1 MSDVKFIT
9 RTPDGREQLN
19 GSFLGMYFLRKTRIS
34 VVPYFTVFRVS
45 ADAKCVAFKAVNKA
59 HWLVCSPGKTDHILD
74 YTVRLSTGTS
84 YISGEVD
91 VYEFAEYSSIP
102 SAGHKGDV
110 RFNLYT
116 ATGEL
121 SFAGTSSPLKVPY
134 VLTGLVEQGS
144 NDVHKNG
151 GYDKLLPVNPQREYA
166 IIFTPFQPSF
176 HSISKGGDIGVYE
189 VVARFSDDNT
199 KFMTKQYRHY
209 LGKSSA
215 GNGFSAATH
224 GSLQSTH
231 LIAVVTNL

>member
-19 GSFLGMYFLRKTRIS
+19 GSFLGMYFLRKIRIS

-45 ADAKCVAFKAVNKA
+45 ADARCVAFKAVNKT
-59 HWLVCSPGKTDHILD
+59 HWLTCSSGRTDNILD

-102 SAGHKGDV
+102 RRRYKGDV

-121 SFAGTSSPLKVPY
+121 SFAGTSSPLKVAY
-134 VLTGLVEQGS
+134 ALSGLVEQRY
-144 NDVHKNG
+144 DRHIDNG
-151 GYDKLLPVNPQREYA
+151 YNKLLPVNPHREYA
-166 IIFTPFQPSF
+166 IIFSPFQPCF
-176 HSISKGGDIGVYE
+176 HSIRSGGYISVFE
-189 VVARFSDDNT
+189 IVARFSDDNT
-199 KFMTKQYRHY
+199 MFMTKQYRHY
-209 LGKSSA
+209 LGQSTPGYGFTASTDGSS
-215 GNGFSAATH
+215 
-224 GSLQSTH
+224 QSTH
-231 LIAVVTNL
+231 LIADVTNL

>member
-19 GSFLGMYFLRKTRIS
+19 GSFLGMYFLRKTRIP
-34 VVPYFTVFRVS
+34 VVPYFTVYRVS

-59 HWLVCSPGKTDHILD
+59 HWLACSPGRTDNKLD

-84 YISGEVD
+84 YTSGEVD

-134 VLTGLVEQGS
+134 VLTGSVVIQ
-144 NDVHKNG
+144 NDRHING
-151 GYDKLLPVNPQREYA
+151 GYDKTLPVNPQREYA
-166 IIFTPFQPSF
+166 IIFSPFQPHF
-176 HSISKGGDIGVYE
+176 QSIKSGGNIGVFE
-189 VVARFSDDNT
+189 IVARFSDDNT

-209 LGKSSA
+209 LGQSSS
-215 GNGFSAATH
+215 GFGFTADLY
-224 GSLQSTH
+224 GSSQSTH
-231 LIAVVTNL
+231 LIADVTNL